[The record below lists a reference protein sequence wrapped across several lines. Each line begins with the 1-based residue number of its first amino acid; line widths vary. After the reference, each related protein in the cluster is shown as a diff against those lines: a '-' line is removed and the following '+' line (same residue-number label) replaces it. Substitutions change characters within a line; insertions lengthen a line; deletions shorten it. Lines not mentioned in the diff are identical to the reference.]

1 MSVAHAGMEGS
12 RKLFVEKEPKKKQ
25 RKGSKRTKN
34 REEEVA
40 DGYLLDEALG

>member
-1 MSVAHAGMEGS
+1 MQEWSE
-12 RKLFVEKEPKKKQ
+12 VESCL
-25 RKGSKRTKN
+25 SKRNQGRNKEKVPKEQKN

>member
-1 MSVAHAGMEGS
+1 MQEWSEVESCLSKRNQRRNKEG
-12 RKLFVEKEPKKKQ
+12 
-25 RKGSKRTKN
+25 RTKN